1 MNFLRN
7 YILNIF
13 IAVII
18 IFALIIFIDVSN
30 INLNP
35 EHSNKKVVQVVN
47 IEALKNKK
55 KSKKSKKSKK
65 NDTTTNETNET
76 TKKNDTTTN
85 KTDETDETNQIVPP
99 PEPNKPNTSIN
110 MSPVDDFCKSNSASL
125 KESCA
130 KLTKKNCNSTTCC
143 VVLNGKKCVAGN
155 QDGPTFKT
163 ESGKDI
169 SIDYY
174 YYQNKCYGNS
184 CPTK

>member
-1 MNFLRN
+1 MDFSRN

-13 IAVII
+13 IVVIV
-18 IFALIIFIDVSN
+18 IFALIIFIDISN

-35 EHSNKKVVQVVN
+35 DESNKKVVQVVN

-55 KSKKSKKSKK
+55 KSKKS
-65 NDTTTNETNET
+65 DTTTTNEQATTSETATTSEPDTTNE
-76 TKKNDTTTN
+76 
-85 KTDETDETNQIVPP
+85 IIAP
-99 PEPNKPNTSIN
+99 PEPNKPDTSIN

-125 KESCA
+125 KESCN
-130 KLTKKNCNSTTCC
+130 KLTKKNCNSTSCC

-163 ESGKDI
+163 ESGEDVN
-169 SIDYY
+169 IDYY

>member
-1 MNFLRN
+1 MDFSRS

-13 IAVII
+13 IGVIS

-35 EHSNKKVVQVVN
+35 DKSTKKVVQVVN

-55 KSKKSKKSKK
+55 QKTKKTDTTEDTTE
-65 NDTTTNETNET
+65 DTTT
-76 TKKNDTTTN
+76 
-85 KTDETDETNQIVPP
+85 VPAP
-99 PEPNKPNTSIN
+99 QPNKPDTSIN
-110 MSPVDDFCKSNSASL
+110 MSSVDDFCKSNSASL
-125 KESCA
+125 NESCA
-130 KLTKKNCNSTTCC
+130 KLTKKNCNATSCC
-143 VVLNGKKCVAGN
+143 VVLNGEKCVAGN

-163 ESGKDI
+163 ESGEDI
-169 SIDYY
+169 TVDYY

>member
-1 MNFLRN
+1 MEFPRN

-13 IAVII
+13 IVVII
-18 IFALIIFIDVSN
+18 IFALIIFIDISN

-35 EHSNKKVVQVVN
+35 DESNKKVVQTVN
-47 IEALKNKK
+47 IEGLKNKK
-55 KSKKSKKSKK
+55 KSKKSDKTTTDEQATTSETATTSEP
-65 NDTTTNETNET
+65 DTTNE
-76 TKKNDTTTN
+76 
-85 KTDETDETNQIVPP
+85 IIAP
-99 PEPNKPNTSIN
+99 PEPNKPDTSIN

-125 KESCA
+125 KESCN
-130 KLTKKNCNSTTCC
+130 KLTKKNCNSTSCC

-163 ESGKDI
+163 ESGEDVTV
-169 SIDYY
+169 DYY

>member
-1 MNFLRN
+1 MDFSRN

-13 IAVII
+13 IGVIS

-35 EHSNKKVVQVVN
+35 YKSSKKVVQVVN
-47 IEALKNKK
+47 IEALKNKNHK
-55 KSKKSKKSKK
+55 KSKTSTTEDTTE
-65 NDTTTNETNET
+65 DTTTY
-76 TKKNDTTTN
+76 NDTSTTEN
-85 KTDETDETNQIVPP
+85 IPVS
-99 PEPNKPNTSIN
+99 EPLPDTSIN

-125 KESCA
+125 NESCA
-130 KLTKKNCNSTTCC
+130 KLTKKNCNATSCC

-163 ESGKDI
+163 ESGQDI
-169 SIDYY
+169 AVDYY

-184 CPTK
+184 CPAK

>member
-1 MNFLRN
+1 MDFNNDFVRN

-13 IAVII
+13 IVVTI
-18 IFALIIFIDVSN
+18 IFALIIFIDISN

-35 EHSNKKVVQVVN
+35 EESNKKVVQIVN

-55 KSKKSKKSKK
+55 KSKKSKKSE
-65 NDTTTNETNET
+65 TTTASET
-76 TKKNDTTTN
+76 TPDTND
-85 KTDETDETNQIVPP
+85 DTNQIVPP
-99 PEPNKPNTSIN
+99 PEPNKPNTTIN

-130 KLTKKNCNSTTCC
+130 KLTKKNCNSTSCC
-143 VVLNGKKCVAGN
+143 VVLNGKDCVAGN

-163 ESGKDI
+163 ESGQDI
-169 SIDYY
+169 TVDYY
-174 YYQNKCYGNS
+174 YYQNKCYGNG

>member
-1 MNFLRN
+1 MNFSRN

-13 IAVII
+13 IVVVV

-47 IEALKNKK
+47 IEALKNNK
-55 KSKKSKKSKK
+55 KSKKSKK
-65 NDTTTNETNET
+65 TNETDKT
-76 TKKNDTTTN
+76 TETN
-85 KTDETDETNQIVPP
+85 KTTETDTTNQIVSPP
-99 PEPNKPNTSIN
+99 QPNKPNTSIN

-143 VVLNGKKCVAGN
+143 VLLNGKKCVAGN

-163 ESGKDI
+163 ESREDI

-184 CPTK
+184 CPTNKFL